1 MRSLKVVL
9 LGLLEAMIWPLYMV
23 LAAYAARVGPWP
35 RGLGAL
41 VSAVLSALALGL
53 LGFELIRLA
62 TRPKGWLAREL
73 DVPVPVASQ
82 FGRASRL
89 AAVAALL
96 FLAPVYLIDH
106 GLIAPEGRAVSAPTL
121 ARVLVIAFELVVCF
135 TCVRLLRSSSAL
147 MAWLGA
153 AAEGECQNHDGS
165 RLRLCLAWMSRRRRF
180 AAWMVLAGIV
190 AVAVLEVRGYS
201 FTARRLAIGGFQ
213 TTLVLAFA
221 VALHHAL
228 ARTIDDHAWRW
239 PSPRRSWA
247 RALKSAVA
255 LGGSTKGR
263 GAWSSTEVLVTPVDP
278 DAPLDDDPLDDLE
291 LGLRRLSVVFSG
303 FLALLALA
311 WVWDFN
317 LALARFLLDQPLW
330 SFDEQ
335 TPVTLGNLC
344 QAAFVM
350 LLGATAWRYMNTLFS
365 VTLFRRMPDDPGVRF
380 AIVTLCRY
388 GVLGLALIIAMG
400 AIHLDMAR
408 ISVVLAALGVGLG
421 FGLQEIVSNFVCG
434 IILLLERPIR
444 IGDVVTVAGTSGK
457 VDRINIR
464 ATTIINA
471 DNQCM
476 IVPNREFITGNLV
489 NWTHKDKIMRVL
501 IKLGVAYG
509 NDPDAVAATL
519 LEIAR
524 ADVDVLETP
533 APGAALEEF
542 GDSALLFSLSMFV
555 AEPGL
560 VGKTRHRVCTAIQR
574 EFSEMGIVMP
584 YPTHELHVSRVP
596 HDLTQALAAPARAF
610 MGGHRADAPAHVP
623 PPPHVIV
630 ASTSSVTSE
639 SAVPRKP
646 VGD

>member
-1 MRSLKVVL
+1 MRVIKVIL
-9 LGLLEAMIWPLYMV
+9 LGVLEALIWPLYLV
-23 LAAYAARVGPWP
+23 LAAYTARVGPWP

-41 VSAVLSALALGL
+41 ASAMLSTLALGVL
-53 LGFELIRLA
+53 VFELIRLA
-62 TRPKGWLAREL
+62 TRPEGWLAKDL
-73 DVPVPVASQ
+73 DLPVPVARQ
-82 FGRASRL
+82 LGRVGRFTVA
-89 AAVAALL
+89 AAVLL
-96 FLAPVYLIDH
+96 LAPVYLIDH

-121 ARVLVIAFELVVCF
+121 ARVLVIGFELAVWF
-135 TCVRLLRSSSAL
+135 ICVRLLRSSSAL
-147 MAWLGA
+147 LVWLGEATHAERTDDRGSRFLRGMAWMG
-153 AAEGECQNHDGS
+153 
-165 RLRLCLAWMSRRRRF
+165 RRRRL
-180 AAWMVLAGIV
+180 AAWIVLAGIA

-228 ARTIDDHAWRW
+228 ARAIDDHAWRW

-247 RALKSAVA
+247 KALKNAVT
-255 LGGSTKGR
+255 LGGSTMGR
-263 GAWSSTEVLVTPVDP
+263 GAWSSTEVLVTPIDP
-278 DAPLDDDPLDDLE
+278 DAPADDDPIDDLE
-291 LGLRRLSVVFSG
+291 LGLRRLSVG
-303 FLALLALA
+303 LTALVALMGCA

-317 LALARFLLDQPLW
+317 LALAKFLLDQTLW

-335 TPVTLGNLC
+335 NPVTLGNLC
-344 QAAFVM
+344 QATIVM
-350 LLGATAWRYMNTLFS
+350 LLGATAWRYMNTFFS
-365 VTLFRRMPDDPGVRF
+365 VTLFRRVPDDPGVRF

-408 ISVVLAALGVGLG
+408 IGVVLAALGVGLG

-489 NWTHKDKIMRVL
+489 NWTHKDKIMRVP

-509 NDPDAVAATL
+509 NDPDHVVEVL

-524 ADVDVLETP
+524 GDVDVLAVP
-533 APGAALEEF
+533 APGAALEDF
-542 GDSALLFSLSMFV
+542 GDSALLFGLSVFV

-560 VGKTRHRVCTAIQR
+560 VGKTRHRLCAAIQR
-574 EFSEMGIVMP
+574 KFTELGIVMP

-596 HDLTQALAAPARAF
+596 HDLTQALSAPARGI
-610 MGGHRADAPAHVP
+610 MGSHRADTPSHAP
-623 PPPHVIV
+623 PPPHVMV
-630 ASTSSVTSE
+630 ATTSSVTAE
-639 SAVPRKP
+639 SPLRNPTV
-646 VGD
+646 D